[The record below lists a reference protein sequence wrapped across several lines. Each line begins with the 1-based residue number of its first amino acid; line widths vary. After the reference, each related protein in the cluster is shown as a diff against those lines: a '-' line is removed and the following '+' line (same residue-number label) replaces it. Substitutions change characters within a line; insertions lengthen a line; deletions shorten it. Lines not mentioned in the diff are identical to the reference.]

1 VQHVHFYLSIQCKR
15 QFYCGELTKNLIISK
30 LENKLKNN
38 DNIQLLNKT
47 DNHIELL
54 ETKTDVLQNS
64 MPTTIQNNTTNEQTV
79 ILTLPIK
86 KKSSNYK

>member
-1 VQHVHFYLSIQCKR
+1 
-15 QFYCGELTKNLIISK
+15 LTKNLIISK